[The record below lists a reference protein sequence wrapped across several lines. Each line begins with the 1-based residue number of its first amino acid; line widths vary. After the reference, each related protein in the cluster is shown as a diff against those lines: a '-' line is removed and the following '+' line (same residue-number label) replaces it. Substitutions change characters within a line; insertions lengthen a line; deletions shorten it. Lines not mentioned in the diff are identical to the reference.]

1 VTLKILLH
9 RKDSIDVL
17 YHLVEVGHFG
27 DFILKGLDEGDD
39 EGVGKAAEFNHIYI
53 YIILKIGVL
62 NVTPSSLIRDHKACV
77 CE

>member
-53 YIILKIGVL
+53 YNFKNWCFQFAMV
-62 NVTPSSLIRDHKACV
+62 
-77 CE
+77 